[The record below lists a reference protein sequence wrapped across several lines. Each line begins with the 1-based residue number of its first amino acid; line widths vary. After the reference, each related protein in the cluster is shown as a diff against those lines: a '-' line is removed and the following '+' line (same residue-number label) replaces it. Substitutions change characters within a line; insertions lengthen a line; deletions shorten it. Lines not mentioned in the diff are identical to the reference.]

1 MKRKNPPFLVLSA
14 TSGAGKTT
22 IAKELVRRNRN
33 MVISVSATTRPRRVH
48 EKEGKDYYFMK
59 KEEFEENITLNNF
72 IEYEQVHS
80 WYYGT
85 LKHVIE
91 SQTGEGKIVLF
102 DIDVKGALSIKGIY
116 PNSILV
122 FIKAPSL
129 KELKRRLRGRKSD
142 SPEEIQM
149 RLERLDYE
157 YEQAKK
163 FDFIVINKD
172 LEQTVIEI
180 ESLI

>member
-22 IAKELVRRNRN
+22 IAKELVRRNSN

-129 KELKRRLRGRKSD
+129 KELKRRLRDRKSD

-149 RLERLDYE
+149 RLERIDYE
-157 YEQAKK
+157 YKQAKK
-163 FDFIVINKD
+163 FDFIIINKD